1 MEDVTED
8 FVIVIIL
15 LGFKLIFAAIK
26 LTDGT
31 WPIRTEFF
39 IWL

>member
-15 LGFKLIFAAIK
+15 LGLIFAAIK
-26 LTDGT
+26 LTDGI